1 MATVIEETN
10 RWAPD
15 WATHPGEHLAEYL
28 EVRGWSQAEFARLAD
43 LTPKLVSDIIN
54 GKNPV
59 TPDTAIKLE
68 RVLGLK
74 DYIWLGLQRDW
85 DLHQARQRASEVVPE
100 QKSWLARFP
109 IKEMKAQRLLPDTT
123 SEGTLLDALLRLLGL
138 GDPVAYVAKCHGFA
152 VQHRQSQSFES
163 SPDHVF
169 TWLML
174 GEQRARAMNLPP
186 FNEATFLKAVREIR
200 GLTREDPKIFQ
211 LEMKRLCHEAGVGII
226 FMKPLGQTRLFGSA
240 WWIDGNQRAVIQMSL
255 RMKTNDHFW
264 WTFFHECGHIM
275 LHRGKNFADDQ
286 NASGDG
292 PEAEADRWAET
303 IIYGHKRLSSILADP
318 PVSDLGV
325 RRLADELNLHPGIVV
340 GMLQHYEKL
349 PYRNLNHLKARFQWA
364 DEVNVGDRGKAS

>member
-1 MATVIEETN
+1 MSTVTEERNGWT
-10 RWAPD
+10 PD

-28 EVRGWSQAEFARLAD
+28 EARGLSQAEFARLAD
-43 LTPKLVSDIIN
+43 LTPKLVSEIIN

-85 DLHQARQRASEVVPE
+85 DLHQARQKAMAVAPE

-109 IKEMKAQRLLPDTT
+109 IKELKAQRLLPDTT
-123 SEGTLLDALLRLLGL
+123 SDGSLLDALLRLLGV
-138 GDPVAYVAKCHGFA
+138 GDPLAYVAKCNGFA

-174 GEQRARAMNLPP
+174 GEQRAREQNLPL
-186 FNEATFLKAVREIR
+186 FDEAKFLKAVREIR
-200 GLTREDPKIFQ
+200 KLTRETPAIF
-211 LEMKRLCHEAGVGII
+211 EPAMKRLCRDAGVAVM
-226 FMKPLGQTRLFGSA
+226 FAKPLSQTRLFGSA

-264 WTFFHECGHIM
+264 WTFFHECGHIA

-286 NASGDG
+286 NARGDG
-292 PEAEADRWAET
+292 AEEEADRWAES
-303 IIYGHKRLSSILADP
+303 IIYGHNRLPTILANP
-318 PVSDLGV
+318 PTSEVGV
-325 RRLADELNLHPGIVV
+325 RRLADDLDLHPGIIV
-340 GMLQHYEKL
+340 GMLQHYGHV
-349 PYRNLNHLKARFQWA
+349 RFSNLNHLKAKFQWA
-364 DEVNVGDRGKAS
+364 DEAQV

>member
-1 MATVIEETN
+1 MATVIEERNGWT
-10 RWAPD
+10 PD

-28 EVRGWSQAEFARLAD
+28 EARGWAQAEFARLAD
-43 LTPKLVSDIIN
+43 LTPKLVSEIIN

-85 DLHQARQRASEVVPE
+85 DLHQARLRAMEVAPE

-123 SEGTLLDALLRLLGL
+123 SDGSLLDALLRLLGV
-138 GDPVAYVAKCHGFA
+138 GDPFAYNAKCNGFA

-163 SPDHVF
+163 SSDHVF

-186 FNEATFLKAVREIR
+186 FNEARFDKAVRTIR
-200 GLTREDPKIFQ
+200 GLTREDPKIFEP
-211 LEMKRLCHEAGVGII
+211 EMKRLCHEAGVGMI
-226 FMKPLGQTRLFGSA
+226 FVKPLGQTRLFGSA

-264 WTFFHECGHIM
+264 WTFFHECGHIA

-286 NASGDG
+286 NATGDG
-292 PEAEADRWAET
+292 PEAEADRWADA
-303 IIYGHKRLSSILADP
+303 IIYGHNRLPSILANP
-318 PVSDLGV
+318 PKSEMGV
-325 RRLADELNLHPGIVV
+325 RRLADELDLHPGIVV

-349 PYRNLNHLKARFQWA
+349 PYRNLNHLKAKFQWA
-364 DEVNVGDRGKAS
+364 DEVRA